1 MANDTAV
8 AVEEL
13 TKRYGGRTVVD
24 AVSLRV
30 DAGTVVALLG
40 PNGAGK
46 TTAVECIA
54 GFRTPDAGSV
64 RVLGADPRADR
75 HKVMERMGV
84 MLQEGGAYH
93 AATPREMLRLYA
105 ALYPNPL
112 DSDALLERL
121 GLTEAARRRIRTLS
135 GGQKQRL
142 NLALALVGRP
152 SVLLLDEPTSGMDP
166 QARLDAWD
174 LVRELRDDGLAILL
188 TTHFMDEAERLADVV
203 AVIDAGRLCAVDSPA
218 ALVAADTRAGGRLL
232 LTSPEDLDAAGLAA
246 GVGAAVTPDGVGRW
260 LLEAGPEAIPRV
272 SAWFAERS
280 LTLTGISVNPTSLED
295 VFLRLTRQGG
305 R

>member
-30 DAGTVVALLG
+30 DAGAVVALLG

-46 TTAVECIA
+46 TTTVECIA
-54 GFRTPDAGSV
+54 GFRTPDAGTV
-64 RVLGADPRADR
+64 QVLGADPRADR
-75 HKVMERMGV
+75 DEVMARMGV
-84 MLQEGGAYH
+84 MLQEGGTYQ

-105 ALYPNPL
+105 ALYPHPL
-112 DSDALLERL
+112 DIDALLERL
-121 GLTEAARRRIRTLS
+121 GLTEPARRRIRTLS

-203 AVIDAGRLCAVDSPA
+203 AVIDGGRLRAVDSPA
-218 ALVAADTRAGGRLL
+218 ALVAADARTGSHLL
-232 LTSPEDLDAAGLAA
+232 VTSVENVDIAGLAA
-246 GVGAAVTPDGVGRW
+246 AVGAAVTPDGDGRW

-272 SAWFAERS
+272 TAWFAERS

-295 VFLRLTRQGG
+295 VFLRLTRQGEP
-305 R
+305 

>member
-1 MANDTAV
+1 MGHDTAV
-8 AVEEL
+8 AVERL

-30 DAGTVVALLG
+30 DAGAVLALLG

-46 TTAVECIA
+46 TTTVECIA

-75 HKVMERMGV
+75 ERVMERMGV
-84 MLQEGGAYH
+84 MLQEGGAYQ

-105 ALYPNPL
+105 ALYPHPL
-112 DSDALLERL
+112 DAESLLERL
-121 GLTEAARRRIRTLS
+121 GLADAARRRIRTLS

-152 SVLLLDEPTSGMDP
+152 SVLLLDEPTAGMDP
-166 QARLDAWD
+166 QARHDAWD
-174 LVRELRDDGLAILL
+174 LVRDLRDDGLAILL

-203 AVIDAGRLCAVDSPA
+203 AVIDGGRLQAVDSPA
-218 ALVAADTRAGGRLL
+218 ALVAGDSGAGGRLL
-232 LTSPEDLDAAGLAA
+232 LTSPERFDPAALAA
-246 GVGAAVTPDGVGRW
+246 DVGVAVTSDGAGRW
-260 LLEAGPEAIPRV
+260 LLEAGPEAIPQV

-280 LTLTGISVNPTSLED
+280 LTLTGISVNSSNLED
-295 VFLRLTRQGG
+295 VFLRLTRKGG
-305 R
+305 

>member
-1 MANDTAV
+1 VADDTAV
-8 AVEEL
+8 AVERL
-13 TKRYGGRTVVD
+13 TKRYGGRTAVD

-46 TTAVECIA
+46 TTTVECIA
-54 GFRTPDAGSV
+54 GFRTPDAGRV

-75 HKVMERMGV
+75 HKVMARMGV
-84 MLQEGGAYH
+84 MLQEGGAYQ

-121 GLTEAARRRIRTLS
+121 GLVEAARRRIRTLS

-142 NLALALVGRP
+142 NLALALVGQP
-152 SVLLLDEPTSGMDP
+152 SVLLLDEPTAGMDP
-166 QARLDAWD
+166 QARHDAWD
-174 LVRELRDDGLAILL
+174 LVRTLRDDGLAILL

-203 AVIDAGRLCAVDSPA
+203 AVIDGGRLCAIDSPA

-232 LTSPEDLDAAGLAA
+232 LTTPEDLDAAGLAA
-246 GVGAAVTPDGVGRW
+246 GVGAAVTSDGAGRW

-280 LTLTGISVNPTSLED
+280 LTLTGISVNSPNLED

-305 R
+305 